1 MVSYY
6 SQLLFPE
13 HFNYTSYSTKMKSA
27 PQHMTWPTPL
37 SSMVSRDLRMCKTL
51 SKYRFFC
58 DNICNAV
65 FRTMPQS
72 LGLKLNSEC
81 WRKKREKRASTDK
94 LPQLLGTQRQR
105 KPKFNYVKDD
115 ASLENQIVS
124 MVWNQWQQEVNQ
136 LKEEIS
142 LRDDEIQK
150 LQKGNG
156 CLFEVHQHQETAV
169 RQRSQRPPERKG
181 LVNTALW
188 SKNSTFFSRCHL
200 LERDM
205 KELQEQKKNLK
216 EEDIEMW

>member
-13 HFNYTSYSTKMKSA
+13 HFNYTSHSTKMKSA
-27 PQHMTWPTPL
+27 PQYMTWPTPL

-115 ASLENQIVS
+115 ASLENQIMS
-124 MVWNQWQQEVNQ
+124 MMWNQWQQEVNQ

-150 LQKGNG
+150 LQKG
-156 CLFEVHQHQETAV
+156 EWV
-169 RQRSQRPPERKG
+169 S
-181 LVNTALW
+181 LW
-188 SKNSTFFSRCHL
+188 SSPTPRNSCQAKKPKTSREKRTSKHSSV
-200 LERDM
+200 
-205 KELQEQKKNLK
+205 EQKLHLFLSLPLVREGHEGTAGV
-216 EEDIEMW
+216 EEKTWRKKI